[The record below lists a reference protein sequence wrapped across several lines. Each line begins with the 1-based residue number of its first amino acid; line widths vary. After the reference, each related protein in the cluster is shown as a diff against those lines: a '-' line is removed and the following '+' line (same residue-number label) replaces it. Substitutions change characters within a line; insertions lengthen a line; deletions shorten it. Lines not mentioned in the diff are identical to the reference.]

1 MKAHPVAVIG
11 ASNVDISATSL
22 SPLVSGDSNPGK
34 VEIGF
39 GGVGR
44 NIAENLCRLGQSV
57 SLITAYGEDPFG
69 QMLRGQA
76 QELGLDVSLS
86 LRDERMSSSLYVCVN
101 QPEGE
106 MAVAVSDMEVCGGLS
121 PDFFQDKLLYLE
133 AQEAIVAD
141 TNLPAETLA
150 FLGRNCQAPLF
161 VDTVSIPKA
170 RKLKPILSLFTG
182 IKTNRS
188 EAEVLTGLGVRTE
201 REALEAAKAL
211 HHMGVGYV
219 FLTMGSHGALVS
231 DGREAF
237 WMPPMTYDLVNTT
250 GCGDAF
256 FAGALW
262 AWLKKPDALSML
274 RHGLGMAALCA
285 AHGHSVSPRV
295 SPQSLGDILKKHH
308 KEARSYAIC

>member
-34 VEIGF
+34 VEISF

-69 QMLRGQA
+69 QMLRAQA

-121 PDFFQDKLLYLE
+121 PDFFRISSCTWRPRKPLWRIPTCRRKRWLFWG
-133 AQEAIVAD
+133 AIA
-141 TNLPAETLA
+141 
-150 FLGRNCQAPLF
+150 RPLCLWTPYPF
-161 VDTVSIPKA
+161 P
-170 RKLKPILSLFTG
+170 RP
-182 IKTNRS
+182 
-188 EAEVLTGLGVRTE
+188 
-201 REALEAAKAL
+201 
-211 HHMGVGYV
+211 
-219 FLTMGSHGALVS
+219 GS
-231 DGREAF
+231 
-237 WMPPMTYDLVNTT
+237 
-250 GCGDAF
+250 
-256 FAGALW
+256 
-262 AWLKKPDALSML
+262 
-274 RHGLGMAALCA
+274 
-285 AHGHSVSPRV
+285 
-295 SPQSLGDILKKHH
+295 
-308 KEARSYAIC
+308 